1 MTESEEEKEEVQD
14 SGDESS
20 DEDDMFRK
28 RVTTVLVL
36 IGGICAGVAS
46 YFTLG
51 FTSLVGAAPVVPIS
65 IVLLVAIKFLFD
77 DFSAKKVPYVFLIV
91 FFTWFIF
98 GTFVLQVA

>member
-1 MTESEEEKEEVQD
+1 MTETEDKEEEFQDSEDEGSEED
-14 SGDESS
+14 G
-20 DEDDMFRK
+20 MFRK

-36 IGGICAGVAS
+36 VGGLCAGVAS

-51 FTSLVGAAPVVPIS
+51 FTSIVGAAPVVPIS

-98 GTFVLQVA
+98 GTFVLQLT